1 MPEIRQNLVT
11 KDWVIIATERA
22 KRPEDFKKKEIQEL
36 NDKILNL
43 KNEIIVNSE
52 KKAA

>member
-22 KRPEDFKKKEIQEL
+22 KRPEDFKKKEEI
-36 NDKILNL
+36 KITLPEFENTCPFCPGIYW
-43 KNEIIVNSE
+43 E
-52 KKAA
+52 